1 MKYTENTYNR
11 NNKTRIIFLKNKTV
25 KNLDNISK
33 IIYNDIKMKETENI
47 IKEKGGVIP
56 LAR

>member
-1 MKYTENTYNR
+1 MKYTENIYNR